1 MEKWTVSG
9 LIDLLSTFNGNM
21 EIKVFENVIRGD
33 GWGYMKERK
42 LENILKTKI
51 NNTPKHVER
60 IIHEHISMNMDYE
73 GEKWV
78 ESGLKYINTPRV

>member
-33 GWGYMKERK
+33 GWGNMKERK
-42 LENILKTKI
+42 LENILETT
-51 NNTPKHVER
+51 NNEIAFVLD
-60 IIHEHISMNMDYE
+60 SM
-73 GEKWV
+73 GE
-78 ESGLKYINTPRV
+78 SR

>member
-21 EIKVFENVIRGD
+21 EIKVFESVIRGD

-42 LENILKTKI
+42 LENRVKTE
-51 NNTPKHVER
+51 NNEVAFVLDSR
-60 IIHEHISMNMDYE
+60 
-73 GEKWV
+73 GE
-78 ESGLKYINTPRV
+78 SR

>member
-21 EIKVFENVIRGD
+21 EIKVFESVIRGD

-42 LENILKTKI
+42 LENIVKTE
-51 NNTPKHVER
+51 NNEVAFVLDSR
-60 IIHEHISMNMDYE
+60 
-73 GEKWV
+73 GE
-78 ESGLKYINTPRV
+78 SR